1 MENFYDLW
9 IIWKRRSKMKC
20 PECQTKVFEVLETRT
35 RKRDGTIVR
44 RKECGNGH
52 RFTTQEKIVVS
63 KPKAVRD
70 SEGVSLSTM
79 WNPRRHGGSGP
90 LESTD

>member
-1 MENFYDLW
+1 M
-9 IIWKRRSKMKC
+9 RC
-20 PECQTKVFEVLETRT
+20 PECETKVFEVLETRT

-63 KPKAVRD
+63 KPKATGD
-70 SEGVSLSTM
+70 SERVSLSTM
-79 WNPRRHGGSGP
+79 WNTRRDSGSGP
-90 LESTD
+90 LKPTH

>member
-1 MENFYDLW
+1 MH
-9 IIWKRRSKMKC
+9 RRKSMRC
-20 PECQTKVFEVLETRT
+20 PECETKVFEVLETRT

-63 KPKAVRD
+63 KPKATGD
-70 SEGVSLSTM
+70 SERVSLSTM
-79 WNPRRHGGSGP
+79 WNTRRDSGSSP
-90 LESTD
+90 LKPTH